1 MKISVFL
8 FVFLIHILSPEYNT
22 QNDMTVGDICPPLP
36 LNLFLRF
43 ISQPLQVG
51 DESLI
56 LLNYIAE
63 NHTARYYCSI
73 ILIISL
79 SVCFMPSFPMYPTQ
93 LIVSPASSWRMPLSA
108 W

>member
-51 DESLI
+51 DESQKQ
-56 LLNYIAE
+56 
-63 NHTARYYCSI
+63 T
-73 ILIISL
+73 
-79 SVCFMPSFPMYPTQ
+79 
-93 LIVSPASSWRMPLSA
+93 
-108 W
+108 